1 VSKRRDRERRRER
14 TSDDGDIGEVVVV
27 CIGRY
32 GSVTAIHNSPGH
44 PLQAPI
50 VVGDAQIEVRR
61 VEVPTPGGIATSA
74 I

>member
-1 VSKRRDRERRRER
+1 MDRY
-14 TSDDGDIGEVVVV
+14 GEVTV
-27 CIGRY
+27 
-32 GSVTAIHNSPGH
+32 IHNSPGH